1 MRKGYFIVA
10 IATLSLALFL
20 FLRQKKGELSESSS
34 QQATARLASKS
45 NNSPRSAQADTKSG
59 FLSNGQFQA
68 QPSSG
73 IKPSENFPEGG
84 THEPAQLKNFALPSL
99 QAKNVTLREAIALIL
114 QSYIDVCTVT
124 RQEPI
129 SFIVN
134 FEGDTDQRVDLN
146 LEGSLTTMLFQAGL
160 RFQSRLTH
168 NEAILSFQSFADSSN
183 EPLTNAV
190 TRSFRVPPEFEKR
203 LARVLGFEAPSA
215 DNPLENEGSA
225 LLDLSIAELLPKMG
239 LANQEGA
246 IARYIPSSTTLVIR
260 DSPSNLESFTS
271 FLEPVL
277 RQSPLQ
283 YKTSTKIISSPT
295 PVDLSSLRQS
305 SDAMEPLMRGVSQNA
320 DTYIS
325 TLPSV
330 VHREEETATVEIT
343 QEHSPSDWN
352 GLRLQVSNNRYG
364 FGQQQSINFESRPN
378 DEGQI
383 NGIPTPTNQF
393 EVDELGP
400 NSSSLVHSTQTAEG
414 NYLYTIATTHL
425 IDATGR
431 AFDPLSNNNATE

>member
-1 MRKGYFIVA
+1 
-10 IATLSLALFL
+10 
-20 FLRQKKGELSESSS
+20 
-34 QQATARLASKS
+34 
-45 NNSPRSAQADTKSG
+45 
-59 FLSNGQFQA
+59 
-68 QPSSG
+68 
-73 IKPSENFPEGG
+73 
-84 THEPAQLKNFALPSL
+84 
-99 QAKNVTLREAIALIL
+99 
-114 QSYIDVCTVT
+114 
-124 RQEPI
+124 
-129 SFIVN
+129 
-134 FEGDTDQRVDLN
+134 
-146 LEGSLTTMLFQAGL
+146 MLFQAGF

-215 DNPLENEGSA
+215 DNPFENEGSA

-305 SDAMEPLMRGVSQNA
+305 SDAMNPLMRGVSQNA

-431 AFDPLSNNNATE
+431 AFDPLSNNNAIE